1 MSPADTHNV
10 RAGNYEKR
18 LVMSCEVVL
27 LYDNIYHLST
37 LHNKLNKGWKKMNRS
52 YKSILD
58 TYHIHTS
65 CNFNLNLKFRFLC
78 WRHIVV
84 AWLKHHSL
92 PTKEWKQ
99 IFQLVSADSK
109 SMTKFNKL
117 LISIFKEKKLL
128 ILKHASMFSF
138 KSETQ

>member
-18 LVMSCEVVL
+18 IVMSC
-27 LYDNIYHLST
+27 YHLST
-37 LHNKLNKGWKKMNRS
+37 LHNRLNKGWTNLMNRS

-58 TYHIHTS
+58 TYYILLPS
-65 CNFNLNLKFRFLC
+65 NFNLNLKFRFLC

-84 AWLKHHSL
+84 AWLKHHSP

-117 LISIFKEKKLL
+117 LISIFKGKKSFY
-128 ILKHASMFSF
+128 IKHASMFSF
-138 KSETQ
+138 IKWNTIMRRN